1 MAGMEARELNRDTRA
16 WMRANLTTQGYCLT
30 DAQRR
35 ELALGL
41 RFSTGLCLTLVV
53 VALALTSPGMLFAL
67 AAIGVIAGFTS
78 RQPFDHLW
86 NHGVRR
92 AFGVPPVPPNPPRRR
107 HAFQLATVWLLTT
120 AALPAAG
127 ATTAGL
133 ALGVLLL
140 IACATVTATN
150 FCLPSKAMALWERH
164 HQLGRLV

>member
-1 MAGMEARELNRDTRA
+1 LSGI
-16 WMRANLTTQGYCLT
+16 
-30 DAQRR
+30 
-35 ELALGL
+35 GL
-41 RFSTGLCLTLVV
+41 
-53 VALALTSPGMLFAL
+53 
-67 AAIGVIAGFTS
+67 IAGFTS
-78 RQPFDHLW
+78 RHPFDLLW
-86 NHGVRR
+86 NRGLRHLVR
-92 AFGVPPVPPNPPRRR
+92 APELPPNPPRRR
-107 HAFQLATVWLLTT
+107 HAFKLATVWLLTT